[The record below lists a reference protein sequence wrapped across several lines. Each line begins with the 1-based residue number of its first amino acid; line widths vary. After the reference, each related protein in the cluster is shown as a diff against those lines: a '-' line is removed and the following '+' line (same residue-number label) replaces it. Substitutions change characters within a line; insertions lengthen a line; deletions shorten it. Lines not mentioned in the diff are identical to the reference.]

1 MHGTPVLQAGTT
13 ISLEPVNRKH
23 LAKLFE
29 AYEEAPE
36 QALEALPWLEPE
48 GDLMRQLSD
57 LLSDLEHHH
66 EDDKLHFWGIHD
78 KEDQEFCGLIGLG
91 DELQHE
97 YSNYSL
103 GYWVRPSRQRK
114 GIASSS
120 VDTVLSWLNNRNTP
134 IRIELTVHPHNEP
147 GIAACSSIC
156 KRWNGKTLPGFI
168 GVEINGRTIPHILHL
183 IDLPR
188 GWKKSQLAYG

>member
-1 MHGTPVLQAGTT
+1 M
-13 ISLEPVNRKH
+13 
-23 LAKLFE
+23 
-29 AYEEAPE
+29 Y
-36 QALEALPWLEPE
+36 
-48 GDLMRQLSD
+48 LSQ
-57 LLSDLEHHH
+57 
-66 EDDKLHFWGIHD
+66 EDPGRRLTSFSGFNVRGS
-78 KEDQEFCGLIGLG
+78 KETFSNENNEFCGLIGLG

-103 GYWVRPSRQRK
+103 GYWVRQSRQRK

-120 VDTVLSWLNNRNTP
+120 VDAVLSWLNSRNKP
-134 IRIELTVHPHNEP
+134 IRIELTVHPHNNP

-156 KRWNGKTLPGFI
+156 ERWNGKTLPGFI

-188 GWKKSQLAYG
+188 G